1 MRTAIV
7 HNRLTDDA
15 SEADRDTLV
24 QVSAISAALERLG
37 HQTVQ
42 LSCDLDLHALRQ
54 ALCEARPD
62 LVFNLVESLDG
73 ADWLA
78 FFVTALLDR
87 LGLPYTGSPT
97 AAMFLTNHKLLA
109 KQRLREAGL
118 TTPDWLAPAE
128 AAHYQGQST
137 LGRPGADARF
147 LIKAITEHASVGMDE
162 DCLVRFQDEDQL
174 RSRLQTYQQE
184 AGRAY
189 FAEQYIDGREFNI
202 SLLAANDG
210 PQVLPPAEIDFSA
223 YPAGKA
229 RIVDYKAKW
238 IEHSFEYNNTPR
250 TFEFP
255 ARDAP
260 LLERVSRMAAQC
272 WPLFGL
278 RGYARVDFRVDDRGR
293 PYILEINANPC
304 LSPDSGFPAAG
315 ERAGFSYDELVRRI
329 VAAARPADGCP

>member
-1 MRTAIV
+1 
-7 HNRLTDDA
+7 
-15 SEADRDTLV
+15 
-24 QVSAISAALERLG
+24 
-37 HQTVQ
+37 
-42 LSCDLDLHALRQ
+42 
-54 ALCEARPD
+54 
-62 LVFNLVESLDG
+62 
-73 ADWLA
+73 
-78 FFVTALLDR
+78 
-87 LGLPYTGSPT
+87 
-97 AAMFLTNHKLLA
+97 
-109 KQRLREAGL
+109 
-118 TTPDWLAPAE
+118 
-128 AAHYQGQST
+128 
-137 LGRPGADARF
+137 
-147 LIKAITEHASVGMDE
+147 MDE
-162 DCLVRFQDEDQL
+162 DCLVRFQDEDRL

-184 AGRAY
+184 AGRAC

-202 SLLAANDG
+202 SLLAADDG

-223 YPAGKA
+223 YPEGKA

-278 RGYARVDFRVDDRGR
+278 RGYARVDFRVDDRGQ